1 MALFGFLNF
10 NKEGPGIE
18 KDAPKKRTFI
28 VFLETY
34 FNNLSNLMLE
44 CFV

>member
-34 FNNLSNLMLE
+34 FMAVHRLKAI
-44 CFV
+44 F